1 MAVAAAATAS
11 ATVTSR
17 EEEKS
22 LPDEL
27 TIPILL
33 ADRVIKSAQEAESSK
48 QDCSDLAKQVDR
60 LSQMLRSTVRIASTT
75 PSFYDRPLRR
85 IASDISKN
93 IDRALT
99 LVRKCKHSGVLR
111 QVFSITSTADFRKLS
126 NLLESSIGDIKWFL
140 SIFESDGGTYLSLP
154 PIASN
159 DPILA
164 WVWSYIATIQ
174 MGQPKDRVD
183 AANELASLAR
193 DSDRN
198 KKMIVEERG
207 VFPLLKLL
215 KEGPSPEAQSAAANA
230 LFNIATSQE
239 RVRLIVDLLGVPII
253 VSVLGDSPMKVQILV
268 ANLVS
273 RMGELDPYAQEEFM
287 RENVTRPLVSL
298 LSIGLD
304 FDIIKNQSSKTSIH
318 SLVQMNKELSY
329 NNIRY
334 SNGLSLNYHSDGSG
348 HGSSHNRKEREMELP
363 EVQFKLKVSCAH
375 ALWKLS
381 KGSVSNS
388 RKITETKGLLCLA
401 KIIEKEKGELQLN
414 CLMTVLE
421 ITAVA
426 ESNADLRRAAFKT
439 NCPPAMAIL
448 NQLLR
453 VIQEESDPNLQIP
466 AIRSIGCLARTF
478 PARETR
484 IIGPLVAQ
492 LGNSNVNVATEAAI
506 ALGKFVSP
514 DNFNCSQHS
523 KAVIEFNGVQPL
535 MKLIRNGDQARVHGL
550 ILLCYLAL
558 NAGNSK
564 ALEQVRALNALEGA
578 ARAVTAQHP
587 ELRDLFANAI
597 HHLTLYQAG
606 AHPHRQ
612 SFAP

>member
-1 MAVAAAATAS
+1 MAVAAATAS

-111 QVFSITSTADFRKLS
+111 QVFSITSTADFRKVS
-126 NLLESSIGDIKWFL
+126 SLLESSIGDMKWFL

-334 SNGLSLNYHSDGSG
+334 SNGLSLNYHSDGSS

-466 AIRSIGCLARTF
+466 AI
-478 PARETR
+478 
-484 IIGPLVAQ
+484 
-492 LGNSNVNVATEAAI
+492 SNVNVATEAAI